1 MEQMEPNIDSGELI
15 LGKSCRPLTE
25 EQRKEWESL
34 REYASK
40 QFAHDGQDSHM
51 AIDYDLLLQQGIKG
65 ISRSIDEKLNET
77 DGERREELL
86 ELARIC
92 SRVPEHPAESF
103 WEAVQSVHFVTYC
116 LSMDPERYF
125 ASQQFQLGHP
135 DKYLLSYYQKDL
147 DAGKITSDQAQVL
160 LDCLGIQINNRV
172 PSGLSSGY
180 MVGGRDRN
188 GKLVANELTLLCMNV
203 IADIRLVY
211 PSVGLCYTK
220 EMPDLYLKRACEI
233 LAKGCS
239 HPAIFNEDIIS
250 QGLQIYGLPEN
261 ESHDYIHST
270 CVEIT
275 PAASSGV
282 WVASPYI
289 NLMEPLLD
297 SMDREYDCMED
308 MWEESKRRLDRRIG
322 RELAAQVEYRKAREE
337 RSMVPLL
344 ACFVNDCLER
354 GKDIEQGGARYGWI
368 MPSFVGLANLV
379 DSLTV
384 VETLVFGEKR
394 YSIAEIRKMLECDFQ
409 GYEKERLEMLHK
421 VPKYGNDDDRADKWS
436 IAITDYIVAECRKY
450 TDAYEDMNFVP
461 SAFCW
466 IMHTV
471 LGEGTGATPDGRLA
485 GCPLGDGSGAAQGRE
500 TKGPTASILSS
511 TKWSHKEFIGGV
523 AVNMKFS
530 RNSFEKDSYATVMA
544 MIKAYMMRGGFEI
557 QVNVVDADMLLEAR
571 KNPEQY
577 EDLLVRIGG
586 YSDYFVRL
594 SDKMQQEVILRTE
607 HAL

>member
-250 QGLQIYGLPEN
+250 QGLQI
-261 ESHDYIHST
+261 
-270 CVEIT
+270 
-275 PAASSGV
+275 
-282 WVASPYI
+282 
-289 NLMEPLLD
+289 
-297 SMDREYDCMED
+297 
-308 MWEESKRRLDRRIG
+308 
-322 RELAAQVEYRKAREE
+322 
-337 RSMVPLL
+337 
-344 ACFVNDCLER
+344 
-354 GKDIEQGGARYGWI
+354 
-368 MPSFVGLANLV
+368 
-379 DSLTV
+379 
-384 VETLVFGEKR
+384 
-394 YSIAEIRKMLECDFQ
+394 
-409 GYEKERLEMLHK
+409 
-421 VPKYGNDDDRADKWS
+421 
-436 IAITDYIVAECRKY
+436 
-450 TDAYEDMNFVP
+450 
-461 SAFCW
+461 
-466 IMHTV
+466 
-471 LGEGTGATPDGRLA
+471 
-485 GCPLGDGSGAAQGRE
+485 
-500 TKGPTASILSS
+500 
-511 TKWSHKEFIGGV
+511 
-523 AVNMKFS
+523 
-530 RNSFEKDSYATVMA
+530 
-544 MIKAYMMRGGFEI
+544 
-557 QVNVVDADMLLEAR
+557 
-571 KNPEQY
+571 
-577 EDLLVRIGG
+577 
-586 YSDYFVRL
+586 
-594 SDKMQQEVILRTE
+594 
-607 HAL
+607 